1 MMYYLIKDKQ
11 NVKKVI
17 DILKNFEYDNINRL
31 NKIYNPLM
39 RKSNQIQVQ
48 NRELRMVESQQEI
61 IW

>member
-1 MMYYLIKDKQ
+1 MYYLIKDKQ

-39 RKSNQIQVQ
+39 RKSNQI
-48 NRELRMVESQQEI
+48 
-61 IW
+61 